1 MRLAGRMVMV
11 VMTVPVVVIV
21 GVVMMG
27 VIVSHFPICYN
38 VTYRKVQLRSGLSQ
52 QHG

>member
-1 MRLAGRMVMV
+1 MRLAGGVVMV
-11 VMTVPVVVIV
+11 VMTGPVMVIM

-27 VIVSHFPICYN
+27 VIVSHVRYVIMLHM
-38 VTYRKVQLRSGLSQ
+38 KVQFGSGFAN